1 MKVVTIHAAP
11 AWSRVRKC
19 IAIAAAAGMI
29 GAGAIGVE
37 ATSAAAANSTKQVEK
52 TIAQA
57 LGTSYP
63 LQKLPVV
70 MRDAMKTAAKP
81 LTKKQLDKAYACWKE
96 TSCTL
101 GKGKLV
107 LGQADGNDI
116 NTWRAFAK
124 MNAILQALEYPQ
136 IGKYI
141 FTNAQGNLSTFES
154 NIREL
159 VAEGAK
165 MIVVYNT
172 FGSAAYPAFEAA
184 QRSGVAISTY
194 VGPATTAPT
203 SAITTRVQPT
213 ICQAGKTMAKIT
225 KKVVGNA
232 PVAYFT
238 GVAGNPEDA
247 GWQKCAT
254 QAGLNSVFNGTT
266 TWTPAGAGKAAS
278 ALIASGKTIKAILYS
293 YSTPVPNIVQAYKTA
308 GKSVP
313 AIVTWTTNNST
324 VCLLQKTQFPLY
336 ITNALNWAARVSVTA
351 TLMKAEGKK
360 VPAAVLYP
368 QPFVQAKSSMCTS
381 SAPAGYPGTSALV
394 PASLTSKM
402 LSATGSTG

>member
-1 MKVVTIHAAP
+1 MKNGIARGRRTWFAMIVAAVCVSV
-11 AWSRVRKC
+11 ASVGTVSV
-19 IAIAAAAGMI
+19 AAAGAS
-29 GAGAIGVE
+29 G
-37 ATSAAAANSTKQVEK
+37 TSGKGTLEK
-52 TIAQA
+52 TITQA
-57 LGTSYP
+57 LGTPYP
-63 LQKLPVV
+63 ASKLPSV
-70 MRDAMKTAAKP
+70 MKQALTTASKP
-81 LTKKQLDKAYACWKE
+81 LTKAQLNKAYACWKA

-141 FTNAQGNLSTFES
+141 FTNAQGDLSTFES

-165 MIVVYNT
+165 MIVAYNT

-184 QRSGVAISTY
+184 QRDGAFISTY

-203 SAITTRVQPT
+203 TAISARVQPT
-213 ICQAGKTMAKIT
+213 ICKTGKTMAKIT
-225 KKVVGNA
+225 KKVVGNS

-254 QAGLNSVFNGTT
+254 KAGVNSVFNATT

-278 ALIASGKTIKAILYS
+278 ALIASGKPAKAILYS
-293 YSTPVPNIVQAYKTA
+293 YSTPVPNIVQAYNTA

-313 AIVTWTTNNST
+313 AIITWTTNNAT
-324 VCLLQKTQFPLY
+324 VCLLQKTKFPLY

-351 TLMKAEGKK
+351 TLMKEQGKK
-360 VPAAVLYP
+360 VNQAVLYP
-368 QPFVQAKSSMCTS
+368 QPFVQAKVSMCTS

-394 PASLTSKM
+394 PSTLTAKM
-402 LSATGSTG
+402 LSATGGTS

>member
-1 MKVVTIHAAP
+1 MNSVIERGKRTWFATIVAA
-11 AWSRVRKC
+11 VC
-19 IAIAAAAGMI
+19 ISMAAVGTVSVAAAGAS
-29 GAGAIGVE
+29 GSG
-37 ATSAAAANSTKQVEK
+37 TSHKGTLEK

-57 LGTSYP
+57 LGTPYP
-63 LQKLPVV
+63 AKKLPAV
-70 MRDAMKTAAKP
+70 MKQALTKASKP
-81 LTKKQLDKAYACWKE
+81 LTKAQLNKAYACWKA

-165 MIVVYNT
+165 MLVVYNT

-184 QRSGVAISTY
+184 QRAGAFVSTY

-203 SAITTRVQPT
+203 SAISARVQPT
-213 ICQAGKTMAKIT
+213 ICKTGKTMAKIT
-225 KKVVGNA
+225 KKVVGKA

-254 QAGLNSVFNGTT
+254 KAGVNSVFNGTT

-278 ALIASGKTIKAILYS
+278 ALIASGKPAKAILYS
-293 YSTPVPNIVQAYKTA
+293 YSTPVPNIVQAYNTA

-313 AIVTWTTNNST
+313 AIITWTTNNST
-324 VCLLQKTQFPLY
+324 VCLLKKTKFPLY

-351 TLMKAEGKK
+351 TLMKEEGKK
-360 VPAAVLYP
+360 VNQAVLYP
-368 QPFVQAKSSMCTS
+368 QPFVQAKASMCTP
-381 SAPAGYPGTSALV
+381 SAPAGYPGSSALV
-394 PASLTSKM
+394 PSSLTKKM
-402 LSATGSTG
+402 LSATGSTS

>member
-1 MKVVTIHAAP
+1 MKQVLRRTLRGWLAP
-11 AWSRVRKC
+11 AV
-19 IAIAAAAGMI
+19 AATCVSVAAVGAVTATAAG
-29 GAGAIGVE
+29 AS
-37 ATSAAAANSTKQVEK
+37 TSSSSALQK
-52 TIAQA
+52 TVDTA

-63 LQKLPVV
+63 AAKLPPVIKQALTV
-70 MRDAMKTAAKP
+70 ASKS
-81 LTKKQLDKAYACWKE
+81 LTKAQLNKAYACWKA

-101 GKGKLV
+101 GKGPLV

-124 MNAILQALEYPQ
+124 MNVILQALHYPQ

-141 FTNAQGNLSTFES
+141 FTNAQGDLSTYES

-159 VAEGAK
+159 VAQGAK
-165 MIVVYNT
+165 LIATYNT
-172 FGSAAYPAFEAA
+172 FGSAAYPTFEAA
-184 QRSGVAISTY
+184 QKDGAFISTY
-194 VGPATTAPT
+194 TGPATTAPA
-203 SAITTRVQPT
+203 SALTARVQPT
-213 ICQAGKTMAKIT
+213 ICATGKTMAKIT
-225 KKVVGNA
+225 KKVVGSS

-254 QAGLNSVFNGTT
+254 QAGVKSIFNGIT

-278 ALIASGKTIKAILYS
+278 ALIASGKPAKAILYS

-313 AIVTWTTNNST
+313 AIITWTTNNST
-324 VCLLQKTQFPLY
+324 VCLLQKTKFPLY
-336 ITNALNWAARVSVTA
+336 LTNALNWTARVSVTA
-351 TLMKAEGKK
+351 TLMKEQGKK
-360 VPAAVLYP
+360 VAQAQLYP
-368 QPFVQAKSSMCTS
+368 QPFYKATVASCTP

-394 PASLTSKM
+394 PSTLTTKM
-402 LSATGSTG
+402 LATGSTK

>member
-1 MKVVTIHAAP
+1 MYNVIFRRLRPRIRLAMA
-11 AWSRVRKC
+11 
-19 IAIAAAAGMI
+19 
-29 GAGAIGVE
+29 AIGVG
-37 ATSAAAANSTKQVEK
+37 
-52 TIAQA
+52 A
-57 LGTSYP
+57 LGIGSLGITSTAGASASKSTSKSAVSKTVAEAIGAKYP
-63 LQKLPVV
+63 VKKLPKVV
-70 MRDAMKTAAKP
+70 RLALTKATKP
-81 LTKKQLDKAYACWKE
+81 LTHAQLNKAFACWKA

-101 GKGKLV
+101 GKGNLV

-124 MNAILQALEYPQ
+124 MNGILQALEYPQ

-165 MIVVYNT
+165 MIIAYNT
-172 FGSAAYPAFEAA
+172 FGPAAYPAFEAA
-184 QRSGVAISTY
+184 QRAGAFVSTY
-194 VGPATTAPT
+194 VGPATTAPA
-203 SAITTRVQPT
+203 SAISARVQPT
-213 ICQAGKTMAKIT
+213 ICAVGKTMAKIT
-225 KKVVGNA
+225 KKLIGSS

-238 GVAGNPEDA
+238 GTPGNPEDA

-254 QAGLNSVFNGTT
+254 NAGINSVFNATT

-293 YSTPVPNIVQAYKTA
+293 YSTPVPNIVQSYKTA
-308 GKSVP
+308 GKTVP

-324 VCLLQKTQFPLY
+324 ACLMQHTTFPLY

-351 TLMKAEGKK
+351 TLLRVQHKH
-360 VPAAVLYP
+360 VPQAVLYP
-368 QPFVQAKSSMCTS
+368 QPFVKATAAMCTP

-394 PASLTSKM
+394 PASLTQKM
-402 LSATGSTG
+402 LSATK